1 MYTIL
6 VMLKKPM
13 CVNLKVCDLL
23 HCGKCDPVTQG
34 DPAFSKFQVSSSVE
48 SFYRGAIAGH
58 KTPISASH
66 RFFLFLDTNR
76 YLDLQIQ

>member
-13 CVNLKVCDLL
+13 FVNLKFVNLL
-23 HCGKCDPVTQG
+23 HCGKGGPVTQK
-34 DPAFSKFQVSSSVE
+34 DPAFFQRIQVSSSVE

-58 KTPISASH
+58 KTSISAIH
-66 RFFLFLDTNR
+66 RVFGFL
-76 YLDLQIQ
+76 IPI